1 MSSNT
6 RTFTFIEPATY
17 YSTGF
22 INIIPNNFDD
32 SVKRNNTL
40 VANKVVL
47 VSKSSNL
54 IDSQK
59 WFFYF
64 N

>member
-22 INIIPNNFDD
+22 INVIPNNFDN
-32 SVKRNNTL
+32 SVKKNKTL
-40 VANKVVL
+40 VANKIVL
-47 VSKSSNL
+47 VSTSSN
-54 IDSQK
+54 INDYQK
-59 WFFYF
+59 
-64 N
+64 

>member
-22 INIIPNNFDD
+22 INVIPKNFDN
-32 SVKRNNTL
+32 SIKRNNTL

-47 VSKSSNL
+47 VSTSSNMN
-54 IDSQK
+54 DSQK
-59 WFFYF
+59 
-64 N
+64 